1 MGKMPKLCQ
10 KPGFWNTPINID
22 MNNDRTT
29 KKTRKQI
36 SHKIADWLETR
47 WVTPSYGGWLL
58 LTLAIFFFGAATN
71 TMSGWLYVIS
81 GVSMALLSIAAW
93 LPVRSLR
100 SLKLNRRSIQP
111 ISAGDDLKIE
121 IEVTNCTAKPTT
133 LLQLQD
139 MLPWVLGQPVTT
151 AIEEIAPHQ
160 VYRWIYYQPT
170 ERRGVYHWHEVQMRT
185 GTPLGLFWCRRSR
198 QVLAGA
204 IVYPKVLPLS
214 NCPLIDRIG
223 SQESSQLESDRIFQ
237 MATHGITRT
246 LRPYRYGDPIRLVHW
261 RSSARYGELRVRE
274 LEISTGGT
282 EVAIALNTGDRWN
295 FDDFEQA
302 VIAAASLYFYASRNQ
317 MNVRLWTGSTGLV
330 YGNRRVLETL
340 AATNSQEETKQELP
354 NIPLIW
360 LTQNPESINT
370 LPPGSRWVFWPNLEM
385 SSMNLPVNRNF
396 PGIEIQRQSPLQLQL
411 QSPIK

>member
-1 MGKMPKLCQ
+1 
-10 KPGFWNTPINID
+10 
-22 MNNDRTT
+22 MNNNNRISS
-29 KKTRKQI
+29 KKTRKKI
-36 SHKIADWLETR
+36 RHKIADWLETR
-47 WVTPSYGGWLL
+47 WVTPAYAGCLL
-58 LTLAIFFFGAATN
+58 LALAIFFFGAATN

-81 GVSMALLSIAAW
+81 GVSMALLSIAAI

-100 SLKLNRRSIQP
+100 SLQLQRRSIQP

-121 IEVTNCTAKPTT
+121 IEIANSTAQPKT

-139 MLPWVLGQPVTT
+139 ILPWVLGEPVRT
-151 AIEEIAPHQ
+151 AIEEIPPNQ
-160 VYRWIYYQPT
+160 IYRWVYYQPT

-198 QVLAGA
+198 QVPATA

-214 NCPLIDRIG
+214 TCPLIDRIG
-223 SQESSQLESDRIFQ
+223 EQESSQLESDRVFQ
-237 MATHGITRT
+237 MATQGITRN

-274 LEISTGGT
+274 LEMSTGGQ
-282 EVAIALNTGDRWN
+282 EVAIALDSGSQWN

-317 MNVRLWTGSTGLV
+317 MNVRLWTAATGLV
-330 YGNRRVLETL
+330 HGNRRVLETL
-340 AATNSQEETKQELP
+340 AATNSQEETKQQLP
-354 NIPLIW
+354 TIPLMW
-360 LTQNPESINT
+360 LTQKPESINN
-370 LPPGSRWVFWPNLEM
+370 LPPGSRWLFWPNLEGKQ
-385 SSMNLPVNRNF
+385 SSTTVNRNF
-396 PGIEIQRQSPLQLQL
+396 PGIEIQPERSLQLQL